1 MSIVLVV
8 CIWYLINNA
17 IIASFLKN
25 AAYAKGYDDNCHA
38 WAVSFW
44 LGLPGWIY
52 VASLPDLVQRKNQ
65 EAIINL
71 LSKGNVE
78 VNKDELPD
86 L

>member
-1 MSIVLVV
+1 MLIVLVV
-8 CIWYLINNA
+8 CICYLINNA

-52 VASLPDLVQRKNQ
+52 VV
-65 EAIINL
+65 
-71 LSKGNVE
+71 
-78 VNKDELPD
+78 
-86 L
+86 